1 MMQSILLEKLTERRR
16 EMEALLLAGQVEN
29 FDSYRFL
36 VGKIRGLQDAIEIYT
51 EIMQRR
57 SNE

>member
-1 MMQSILLEKLTERRR
+1 MMQSILLEKLTERKR
-16 EMEALLLAGQVEN
+16 ETEALLLAGQVDS
-29 FDSYRFL
+29 FDSYRYL